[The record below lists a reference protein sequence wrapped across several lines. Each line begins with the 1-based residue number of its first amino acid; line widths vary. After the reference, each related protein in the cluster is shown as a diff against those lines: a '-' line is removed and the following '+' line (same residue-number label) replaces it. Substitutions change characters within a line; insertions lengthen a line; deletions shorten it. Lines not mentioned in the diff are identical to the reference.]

1 MSRSEPPPSY
11 RALFAIPSMARIVLG
26 MAFSRT
32 ANSMLGVAI
41 VLFALDRFK
50 SPALAGVVTFA
61 SVAPGLLLSPIAG
74 ALLDRHG
81 RVRLIIVDQ
90 LIAAASLLLLAAL
103 ALTGA
108 LTGPLLVV
116 FATITGLT
124 SPLSSVG
131 LRTLFPIIVPRR
143 LWERVN
149 AVDSNGYVVATLIG
163 PPAAGLLFQLAGGPQ
178 TLVVIAILYAAA
190 AVVFVRV
197 HEPHA
202 DTSSTGRLL
211 VDAWQGLVYT
221 VRNPTLRGLG
231 ITMTILNLGWGIVTI
246 VLPVLILETL
256 GLGEAVVGAAF
267 AISGVTGGIGALWA
281 GRMRTVGREI
291 PMLVWPMFGIA
302 AAPAALLVSP
312 TIGVIIAVMAITGFL
327 NGPLDVALFTV
338 RQRRTDPAWLGRAF
352 AVSMSLNFLGYPFGA
367 AIGGSLVAVDAS
379 LAIVVAVVASALAGV
394 LGWLLL
400 PRTEPP
406 TPPAAAA
413 VVSEAGSP

>member
-1 MSRSEPPPSY
+1 MSRVEPPPSY
-11 RALFAIPSMARIVLG
+11 RALFAIPSLGRIVLG

-41 VLFALDRFK
+41 VLFALDRFQ
-50 SPALAGVVTFA
+50 SPALAGIVTFA

-90 LIAAASLLLLAAL
+90 LIAAASLLLLAGL
-103 ALTGA
+103 AISGA
-108 LTGPLLVV
+108 LTAPLLLVI
-116 FATITGLT
+116 ATITGLT

-163 PPAAGLLFQLAGGPQ
+163 PPAAGLLIQLAGGPQ
-178 TLVVIAILYAAA
+178 TLVVIAVLYAIA
-190 AVVFVRV
+190 AVVFVGV
-197 HEPHA
+197 HEPHT

-221 VRNPTLRGLG
+221 LRNPTLRGLG
-231 ITMTILNLGWGIVTI
+231 IAMTILNLGWGIVTI
-246 VLPVLILETL
+246 VLPVIILERL
-256 GLGEAVVGAAF
+256 DLGEAVVGAAF
-267 AISGVTGGIGALWA
+267 AVSGVTGGVGALWA
-281 GRMRTVGREI
+281 GRMRTVGREV
-291 PMLVWPMFGIA
+291 PMLVWPMFGMAASA
-302 AAPAALLVSP
+302 AAILVSP
-312 TIGVIIAVMAITGFL
+312 TIGVILGVMAITGFL
-327 NGPLDVALFTV
+327 NGPLDVAMFTL

-367 AIGGSLVAVDAS
+367 AIGGSLVTVDLA
-379 LAIVVAVVASALAGV
+379 LAIGVAVVATALAGV
-394 LGWLLL
+394 LGWVLL
-400 PRTEPP
+400 PRTA
-406 TPPAAAA
+406 PPATPATPAA
-413 VVSEAGSP
+413 VSAAGSP